1 MSLTACGF
9 SMFNHL
15 KLKIMI
21 YFKNFKNAKEFN
33 ELFGIVE
40 HGNGAKSRRNKIL
53 LEVLKNKEFH
63 KWWKQYGHLY
73 RYYDVDLMTVSSMN
87 GLKKLALAIM
97 RDCFSDEIMLN
108 GYAMHSLKYKLD
120 AYQGLCEDGDG
131 RSVRYIN
138 TERGDRVF
146 KMKAGKFITNV
157 LAESYP
163 TNIFPEQLV
172 RWLGEEFARDWQSYA
187 TGKINSN
194 RYTLHV
200 DDDFASI
207 YNCGDIPCYG
217 DFKSCM
223 AGERQYKFYS
233 DSISAEA
240 AYLTDSEND
249 GNIVARCIIYTDVHC
264 DDKSYRLAERQYAT
278 DGSDLL
284 KQILVDKLIA
294 AGEIDGYKKVGVD
307 CHANDAFISNS
318 GEDWS
323 DKDFWIY
330 NTIASGDTLSYQ
342 DSFVYLNMDNQK
354 AYNKSYHDYSYELS
368 TTDSSLECGHYSEWY
383 DQYIPE
389 DESTYDEYYEDY
401 CYSNN
406 TEVVIYNGRR
416 LDINASRAEEDCDLK
431 WSECESCYVQEDEC
445 CYCEDIDDYV
455 LVDEAVYSEYDEC
468 SYLATNCVETTDE
481 GYCPKDDCFYDE
493 EEGEWYR
500 NYGEVN
506 GEYVPSE
513 FIAVCDHC
521 GERYDTRTAFHSDVI
536 DCDYCCE
543 KCVPEAEKEFRECHA
558 LAVISA

>member
-1 MSLTACGF
+1 
-9 SMFNHL
+9 
-15 KLKIMI
+15 MI

-33 ELFGIVE
+33 EIFGVVE

-53 LEVLKNKEFH
+53 LEVLKDKEFH
-63 KWWKQYGHLY
+63 KWWKLHGDHAYKCSG
-73 RYYDVDLMTVSSMN
+73 VDLMTVKSMSE
-87 GLKKLALAIM
+87 LKKLAFVLM
-97 RDCFSDEIMLN
+97 RYGFGNEIILN
-108 GYAMHSLKYKLD
+108 GYAMYSQKYKLD

-138 TERGDRVF
+138 TERGNRVF

-157 LAESYP
+157 LAERCP

-172 RWLGEEFARDWQSYA
+172 RWLGEEFARDWQSFA
-187 TGKINSN
+187 TGKIDSK

-223 AGERQYKFYS
+223 AGENQYKFYS
-233 DSISAEA
+233 DSIYAKA
-240 AYLTDSEND
+240 AYLTDSAHD

-264 DDKSYRLAERQYAT
+264 DGKSYRLAERQYAT

-307 CHANDAFISNS
+307 CHANDAFVSND

-323 DKDFWIY
+323 DKDFWID
-330 NTIASGDTLSYQ
+330 NTLTNGDTLSYQ
-342 DSFVYLNMDNQK
+342 DSFVYLDMDSHV
-354 AYNKSYHDYSYELS
+354 AYNHGNVCYKVALD
-368 TTDSSLECGHYSEWY
+368 TTDSVLEYGKWSEWY
-383 DQYIPE
+383 KEYIPE
-389 DESTYDEYYEDY
+389 DEAVYDEYYDDY
-401 CYSNN
+401 CYANN
-406 TEVVIYNGRR
+406 TEEVVYDGTRYR
-416 LDINASRAEEDCDLK
+416 YVNAQRAESDDQLM
-431 WSECESCYVQEDEC
+431 WSERENCYIHEDDC
-445 CYCEDIDDYV
+445 CYCEDIEDYV
-455 LVDEAVYSEYDEC
+455 LEDDAVYSDCDDCY
-468 SYLATNCVETTDE
+468 YLDTNCVNTADE
-481 GYCPKDDCFYDE
+481 GYCLEQDCFYDK

-506 GEYVPSE
+506 GKIVPSE
-513 FIAVCDHC
+513 FIDLCDHC
-521 GERYDTRTAFHSDVI
+521 GEYYDTRRYTYHSDVT
-536 DCDYCCE
+536 DCNYCCE
-543 KCVPEAEKEFRECHA
+543 ECVSEAEKEFRESHA

>member
-1 MSLTACGF
+1 
-9 SMFNHL
+9 
-15 KLKIMI
+15 MI

-53 LEVLKNKEFH
+53 LEVLKDKEFH
-63 KWWKQYGHLY
+63 KFWKQYGYLY
-73 RYYDVDLMTVSSMN
+73 REYDVDLMTVKSMSE
-87 GLKKLALAIM
+87 LKKLAFRLM
-97 RDCFSDEIMLN
+97 RYASDDEIMLN
-108 GYAMHSLKYKLD
+108 GYTMHSLKFKLD

-138 TERGDRVF
+138 TERDSRVF

-187 TGKINSN
+187 TGKIDSN

-223 AGERQYKFYS
+223 AGEKQYKFYS

-264 DDKSYRLAERQYAT
+264 DDKTYRLAERQYAT
-278 DGSDLL
+278 DGLDLL

-323 DKDFWIY
+323 GKDFWIY

-342 DSFVYLNMDNQK
+342 DSFVYLDKNNQK
-354 AYNKSYHDYSYELS
+354 AYNNCHHDYSYELS
-368 TTDSSLECGHYSEWY
+368 ITDSEFEYGNYSEWY

-389 DESTYDEYYEDY
+389 SDSLFDEYYEDY
-401 CYSNN
+401 CYYSN
-406 TEVVIYNGRR
+406 TVYVYYHGRR
-416 LDINASRAEEDCDLK
+416 FEANADRVEEDSELV
-431 WSECESCYVQEDEC
+431 WSERENCYIHEDIC
-445 CYCEDIDDYV
+445 CYCEDIEDNV
-455 LVDEAVYSEYDEC
+455 LEEEAVYSDYDSC
-468 SYLATNCVETTDE
+468 YYLDTNCVKTADE
-481 GYCPKDDCFYDE
+481 GYCLKDDCFYDKE
-493 EEGEWYR
+493 ECEWYR
-500 NYGEVN
+500 NYDEIN
-506 GEYVPSE
+506 GKNVPSE
-513 FIAVCDHC
+513 FISECDYC
-521 GERYDTRTAFHSDVI
+521 GEKYDARNTYHSDVT

-543 KCVPEAEKEFRECHA
+543 ECVSEAEKEFRESHA

>member
-1 MSLTACGF
+1 
-9 SMFNHL
+9 
-15 KLKIMI
+15 MI

-33 ELFGIVE
+33 EIFGVVE

-63 KWWKQYGHLY
+63 KWWKQHGYAHRDFGI
-73 RYYDVDLMTVSSMN
+73 DLMTVKSMSE
-87 GLKKLALAIM
+87 LKILALGLM
-97 RDCFSDEIMLN
+97 RYACGNEIILN
-108 GYAMHSLKYKLD
+108 GYVMYSRKYKLD

-138 TERGDRVF
+138 TERGNRVF
-146 KMKAGKFITNV
+146 KMKAGKFITNI

-187 TGKINSN
+187 TGKIDSK

-223 AGERQYKFYS
+223 AGENQYKFYS
-233 DSISAEA
+233 DSIYAKA
-240 AYLTDSEND
+240 AYLTDSAHD

-264 DDKSYRLAERQYAT
+264 DGKSYRLAERQYAT

-307 CHANDAFISNS
+307 CHANDAFVSND

-323 DKDFWIY
+323 DKDFWID
-330 NTIASGDTLSYQ
+330 NTLTNGDTLSYQ
-342 DSFVYLNMDNQK
+342 DSFVYLDMDSHV
-354 AYNKSYHDYSYELS
+354 AYNHGNVCHKVALD
-368 TTDSSLECGHYSEWY
+368 TTDSVLEYGKWSVWY
-383 DQYIPE
+383 GEYIPE
-389 DESTYDEYYEDY
+389 DEAFYDEYYEDY
-401 CYSNN
+401 CYANN
-406 TEVVIYNGRR
+406 TEEVIYDGTRYR
-416 LDINASRAEEDCDLK
+416 HVNAERAESDDQLR
-431 WSECESCYVQEDEC
+431 WSEREC
-445 CYCEDIDDYV
+445 CYIHEDDCCFCDDIEDNV
-455 LVDEAVYSEYDEC
+455 LNEEAVYSDYDSC
-468 SYLATNCVETTDE
+468 YYLDTNCVYTTDE
-481 GYCPKDDCFYDE
+481 GYCLEQDCFYDLE
-493 EEGEWYR
+493 ECEWYR

-506 GEYVPSE
+506 GKIVPSE
-513 FIAVCDHC
+513 FIAVCAHC
-521 GERYDTRTAFHSDVI
+521 GEKYDTRNTYHSDVT
-536 DCDYCCE
+536 DWDYCCE
-543 KCVPEAEKEFRECHA
+543 ECLSEAEKEFRESHA

>member
-1 MSLTACGF
+1 
-9 SMFNHL
+9 
-15 KLKIMI
+15 MI

-73 RYYDVDLMTVSSMN
+73 RCYDVDLMTVNSMN

-97 RDCFSDEIMLN
+97 RYGFGDVIMLN
-108 GYAMHSLKYKLD
+108 GYAMHTLKYKLD
-120 AYQGLCEDGDG
+120 AYQGLCEDGNG
-131 RSVRYIN
+131 RSVRYVN
-138 TERGDRVF
+138 TERDNRVS

-157 LAESYP
+157 LAESFP

-172 RWLGEEFARDWQSYA
+172 RWIGEEFARDWQSYA

-217 DFKSCM
+217 DFRSCM
-223 AGERQYKFYS
+223 AGEKQYEFYS

-330 NTIASGDTLSYQ
+330 NTIAGGDTLSYQ
-342 DSFVYLNMDNQK
+342 DSFVYLDMNNQK
-354 AYNKSYHDYSYELS
+354 AYNNCRHDYSYKLS
-368 TTDSSLECGHYSEWY
+368 ITDSVFECGNWSEWY

-389 DESTYDEYYEDY
+389 SNSIYDEYYEDY
-401 CYSNN
+401 CYYSN
-406 TEVVIYNGRR
+406 TVYVYYHGRR
-416 LDINASRAEEDCDLK
+416 YEANAERAEEDSELK
-431 WSECESCYVQEDEC
+431 LSGRENCYIHEDDC
-445 CYCEDIDDYV
+445 HYCEDIGDFV
-455 LVDEAVYSEYDEC
+455 LEEETVYSDYDTC
-468 SYLATNCVETTDE
+468 YYLDTNCVNTTDE
-481 GYCPKDDCFYDE
+481 GYCLENDCFYDE
-493 EEGEWYR
+493 EECEWYR

-506 GEYVPSE
+506 GKTVPSE
-513 FIAVCDHC
+513 FISVCDYC
-521 GERYDTRTAFHSDVI
+521 GERYDIRTAFHSDVI
-536 DCDYCCE
+536 HCDYCCE
-543 KCVPEAEKEFRECHA
+543 ECLSEAEKEFRECHA